1 VAAYNGVNY
10 SPLTKCKWACILQVI
25 HLQQMQM
32 GMYVASQ
39 DGWMQMGMDVVSNL
53 GWIKANMY
61 VCLRAMDVIDV
72 TI

>member
-1 VAAYNGVNY
+1 
-10 SPLTKCKWACILQVI
+10 
-25 HLQQMQM
+25 MQM

>member
-1 VAAYNGVNY
+1 
-10 SPLTKCKWACILQVI
+10 
-25 HLQQMQM
+25 MQM

-39 DGWMQMGMDVVSNL
+39 DGWMQMGNVCCEQSRMD
-53 GWIKANMY
+53 GWMKANTY

>member
-1 VAAYNGVNY
+1 
-10 SPLTKCKWACILQVI
+10 
-25 HLQQMQM
+25 M